1 MKNSKVSSLH
11 RILFVVSGIVLFT
24 ILFFPM
30 WQIQLSAPQYP
41 EGLVLLIFPNSLG
54 GNVDIING
62 LNHYIGMKTLH
73 TSDFVEFT
81 VLPYIIGFFSLLFI
95 IAGLTGKR
103 KYINLT
109 FILFVCFGVIA
120 MVDFWKWEYN
130 YGHTLNPDAAIIV
143 PGMSYQPPL
152 IGFKQLLNFG
162 AYSIPDI
169 GGWIFVGVGIIGL
182 FVVCREWFAAR
193 SKKRNLYSGTILTAF
208 FVAILFSSCSAG
220 PVPII
225 TGRDNCQFCKM
236 TISDNRF
243 GAEILTN
250 KGKTYKF
257 DDAQCAISFLKAK
270 QEVKNSMKEIYFTDF
285 SDPHS
290 LIPSGSAFILKS
302 EKLQAPMGGL
312 YSAFNS
318 MDSLNKVKHEFP
330 GSVTNWK
337 EMNTP

>member
-1 MKNSKVSSLH
+1 MKNNKVSSLH
-11 RILFVVSGIVLFT
+11 RILFVISGIALFT

-30 WQIQLSAPQYP
+30 WQIQLAAPQYP
-41 EGLVLLIFPNSLG
+41 EGLVLLIFPNNLG

-73 TSDFVEFT
+73 ASDFIEFT

-95 IAGLTGKR
+95 TAGLVGKR

-109 FILFVCFGVIA
+109 FILFVCFGVVA

-182 FVVCREWFAAR
+182 FVVCREWYTER
-193 SKKRNLYSGTILTAF
+193 TKKTKMFSGTILTALF
-208 FVAILFSSCSAG
+208 ISMIFSSCSAG

-225 TGRDNCQFCKM
+225 TGKDNCQFCKM

-257 DDAQCAISFLKAK
+257 DDVQCAISFLREQ
-270 QEVKNSMKEIYFTDF
+270 QEIKNSLKEIYFTDF

-302 EKLQAPMGGL
+302 EKLQAPMGGF
-312 YSAFNS
+312 YSAFKS
-318 MDSLNKVKHEFP
+318 MENLNKVKQEFQ